1 MRLTASEMA
10 TELRLIYLERRDAI
24 SRLKSPE
31 EAARRTSRLPIL
43 AEIGKFITANEA
55 AIDQLLQRSK

>member
-43 AEIGKFITANEA
+43 AEIGKVITANEA

>member
-10 TELRLIYLERRDAI
+10 TELRLIYLEKRDAI
-24 SRLKSPE
+24 SRLKSPD

-55 AIDQLLQRSK
+55 AIDELIAKTK